1 MSVLRGGLGLVVRSR
16 LSARGPCLGSPLS
29 WSRDLGESLDT
40 SWGESLPEDD
50 RPEMSILIGTGV
62 QNVQGSMGFTLDKE
76 GEPIRGE
83 SVCVHGAFV
92 DEDW

>member
-1 MSVLRGGLGLVVRSR
+1 M
-16 LSARGPCLGSPLS
+16 
-29 WSRDLGESLDT
+29 GESLDT

-62 QNVQGSMGFTLDKE
+62 QNVEGSMSYSLDKE